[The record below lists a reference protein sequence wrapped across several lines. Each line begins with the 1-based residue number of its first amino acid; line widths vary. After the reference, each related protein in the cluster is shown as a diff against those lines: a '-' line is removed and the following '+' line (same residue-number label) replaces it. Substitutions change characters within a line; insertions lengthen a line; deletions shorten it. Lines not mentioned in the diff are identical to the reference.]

1 MLIALIL
8 NVIIQH
14 MIDVAIDAAKKGGD
28 LAFRYFKTHLK
39 LTYKADNSIVTKADI
54 ETEKLIRKIISKKFP
69 DHGIIGE
76 ELENTNPKAKY
87 QWIIDPIDGTKR
99 FAIGHQYWST
109 LIAVLENDKPII
121 GISFFPATDEFFLAQ
136 KNKGALLNNHRLKV
150 SNTNNLKNAFV
161 VFGSMTH
168 FIKVN
173 MESQIINLLSATR
186 TNTGDGFSVGHNFLL
201 KGEIDIVLETGNIW
215 DFAAPSLL
223 VQEAGGKFTDFKG
236 KDSITSGSAFASNG
250 LIHDQ
255 VLKILNAPSPTRL

>member
-1 MLIALIL
+1 ML
-8 NVIIQH
+8 
-14 MIDVAIDAAKKGGD
+14 DVAIDAAKKGGD
-28 LAFRYFKTHLK
+28 LAYRYFKTQLK
-39 LTYKADNSIVTKADI
+39 LTYKADNSIVTNADV
-54 ETEKLIRKIISKKFP
+54 EVEKLIRKIIAKHFP

-87 QWIIDPIDGTKR
+87 QWVIDPIDGTKR

-136 KNKGALLNNHRLKV
+136 KNKGALLNNHRLKI
-150 SNTNNLKNAFV
+150 SNIKKLDDAFV

-168 FIKVN
+168 FVKVD
-173 MESQIINLLSATR
+173 MISQIINLLSATR
-186 TNTGDGFSVGHNFLL
+186 TNIGDGFSVGHNFLL
-201 KGEIDIVLETGNIW
+201 KGKVDVVLETGNIW

-223 VQEAGGKFTDFKG
+223 VHEAGGRFTDFKG
-236 KDSITSGSAFASNG
+236 KDSISSGSAFASNG

-255 VLKILNAPSPTRL
+255 VLKILNAPSPTQP